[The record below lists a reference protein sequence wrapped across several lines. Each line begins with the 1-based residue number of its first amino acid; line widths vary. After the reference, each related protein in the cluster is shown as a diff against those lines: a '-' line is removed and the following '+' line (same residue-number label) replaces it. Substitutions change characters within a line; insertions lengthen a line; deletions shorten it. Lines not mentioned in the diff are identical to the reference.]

1 MYGNWTENPQKLLN
15 NIAISVQLTYI
26 TSHSLLESISLS
38 LTHGIG
44 IKA

>member
-15 NIAISVQLTYI
+15 NIAISVQLPYI
-26 TSHSLLESISLS
+26 TGHSLLESISLS
-38 LTHGIG
+38 LTHDIG